1 MTAVKSAGE
10 FFVSDW
16 IPAAIAALVFPTWA
30 TLPPANFMYN
40 HSFTIHILLA
50 LYPIVLTVGGDIV
63 PEWRIFPKC
72 VLLLVMA
79 VPICVFNLL
88 GDTNFMFLMHPVPG
102 SPLLWFEERWGN
114 HLLRDPVLLM
124 AAAAV
129 MSVPTRFMGQKRRRV
144 YPG

>member
-1 MTAVKSAGE
+1 M
-10 FFVSDW
+10 
-16 IPAAIAALVFPTWA
+16 L
-30 TLPPANFMYN
+30 
-40 HSFTIHILLA
+40 
-50 LYPIVLTVGGDIV
+50 VGGIATAGLMIYLGNSMST
-63 PEWRIFPKC
+63 P

-102 SPLLWFEERWGN
+102 SPLLWFEERWEN

>member
-1 MTAVKSAGE
+1 MYLV
-10 FFVSDW
+10 W
-16 IPAAIAALVFPTWA
+16 IPGAIAALVFLTWA
-30 TLPPANFMYN
+30 TLPPANFMYI

-63 PEWRIFPKC
+63 PERRIFPKC
-72 VLLLVMA
+72 VLLLLVMA

-88 GDTNFMFLMHPVPG
+88 KDTNFMFLMHPVPG
-102 SPLLWFEERWGN
+102 SPLLWFEERWEN
-114 HLLRDPVLLM
+114 HLLGYPVLLM

-144 YPG
+144 YWG